1 MSNLDSFKA
10 INYYRISER
19 VENYEFCSVEHQRK
33 KKGMEDCFV
42 VIDMSFSSYVG
53 IVIHMDSQQNL
64 FIFV

>member
-1 MSNLDSFKA
+1 
-10 INYYRISER
+10 
-19 VENYEFCSVEHQRK
+19 
-33 KKGMEDCFV
+33 MEDCFV